1 MLFQLKNV
9 GIVLKFIYF
18 PGNFGYVRELK
29 IYNPQNILLRELRLS
44 KENENKYENKKKIL
58 LIC

>member
-1 MLFQLKNV
+1 MYT
-9 GIVLKFIYF
+9 IF

-44 KENENKYENKKKIL
+44 KENENENKNKKKIL